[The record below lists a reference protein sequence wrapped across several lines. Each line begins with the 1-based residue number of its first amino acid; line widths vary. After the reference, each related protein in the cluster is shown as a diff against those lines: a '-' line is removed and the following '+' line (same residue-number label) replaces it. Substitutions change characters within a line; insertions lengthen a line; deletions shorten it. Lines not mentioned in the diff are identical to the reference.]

1 MNKIIGCILTGGKA
15 SRMGGKIKCLETI
28 NNKKILDI
36 IIERSKEQVAD
47 LIINANCDKK
57 KFNKYKLP
65 IFSDVLKGY
74 LGPLA
79 GIHAS
84 LSWVKKN
91 KPNYSWIFTF
101 AGDSPFF
108 PSNIV
113 KKIHEKAIKKDKKII
128 IAKSFGRDHPVFGLW
143 HLSLLEELE
152 NAIINENIRKIDKWA
167 QKYHY
172 ETVSFDDANYD
183 QFFNIN
189 VDKDLIIAEKIEN
202 QFFNK

>member
-1 MNKIIGCILTGGKA
+1 M
-15 SRMGGKIKCLETI
+15 
-28 NNKKILDI
+28 
-36 IIERSKEQVAD
+36 
-47 LIINANCDKK
+47 
-57 KFNKYKLP
+57 P

-113 KKIHEKAIKKDKKII
+113 KTIHEKAIKKDKKI
-128 IAKSFGRDHPVFGLW
+128 S
-143 HLSLLEELE
+143 E
-152 NAIINENIRKIDKWA
+152 IDKRIRDQNLNA
-167 QKYHY
+167 QSK
-172 ETVSFDDANYD
+172 
-183 QFFNIN
+183 IN
-189 VDKDLIIAEKIEN
+189 D
-202 QFFNK
+202 